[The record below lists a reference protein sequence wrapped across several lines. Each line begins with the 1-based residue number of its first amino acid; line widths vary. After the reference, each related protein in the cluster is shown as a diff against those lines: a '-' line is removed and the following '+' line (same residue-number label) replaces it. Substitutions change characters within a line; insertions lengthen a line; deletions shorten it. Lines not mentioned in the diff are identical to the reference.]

1 MANTWKLKDHVIDG
15 EEEFG
20 RVKKKRFL
28 YLGLRQS
35 MVGNQQRLDK

>member
-20 RVKKKRFL
+20 RVRKKGF
-28 YLGLRQS
+28 YTY
-35 MVGNQQRLDK
+35 V